1 MMPLAN
7 TANPSEICDSLNRDG
22 FVVVENLISRTKA
35 NEFRDRVEERLA
47 FERENPVDP
56 GESVVTGTQADEVDF
71 TLWQTRDDEEALLRR
86 RIRHRQAEEFDTP
99 WPVSANDV
107 CISFIH
113 IPTSF
118 DNGRSRRVFNVINK
132 DPELGELA
140 EHPLI
145 LEAMETELG
154 RDLILL
160 DASIN
165 QVGAHTNTAGGWHID
180 SPLTQIAE
188 PLPNLTLSVQ
198 TAWML
203 DDFHADNGA
212 THVAAGSNHTLQKPP
227 PGQAPL
233 DDEIVLEGP
242 AGSVAIWLSQTWH
255 RHGANVTDDH
265 RTGFIVQYGR
275 SWVKPFV
282 DMRSS
287 MDDRQAAALSPR
299 MRYMLGCNANAP
311 VRG

>member
-1 MMPLAN
+1 MNLAN
-7 TANPSEICDSLNRDG
+7 TAQPREICEHLNRDG
-22 FVVVENLISRTKA
+22 YVVVEDLISTEQIRR
-35 NEFRDRVEERLA
+35 FRERIEDRLT
-47 FERENPVDP
+47 FERAHPVDP
-56 GESVVTGTQADEVDF
+56 GESIVTGTQADDVDF
-71 TLWQTRDDEEALLRR
+71 TLWETRAEEEALLRR

-99 WPVSANDV
+99 WPVSSNDV
-107 CISFIH
+107 CISFVH

-118 DNGRSRRVFNVINK
+118 DNGGSRRVFNVINK
-132 DPELGELA
+132 DPHLAELA

-145 LEAMETELG
+145 LRAIEAELG

-165 QVGAHTNTAGGWHID
+165 QVGAQTNTPGGWHID

-188 PLPNLTLSVQ
+188 PLPNLTLSIQ

-203 DDFHADNGA
+203 DDFHPDNGA
-212 THVAAGSNHTLQKPP
+212 THVAVGSNHTLQKPP

-233 DDEIVLEGP
+233 DNEFVVEGP

-255 RHGANVTDDH
+255 RHGANVTDNP

-282 DMRSS
+282 DMRTPI
-287 MDDRQAAALSPR
+287 DAEQAAALSPR

>member
-1 MMPLAN
+1 MALPN
-7 TANPSEICDSLNRDG
+7 TAQPAEICELLNRDG
-22 FVVVENLISRTKA
+22 YAVVENLIPAKRIR
-35 NEFRDRVEERLA
+35 ELRDRIEERLGA
-47 FERENPVDP
+47 ERENPSDP
-56 GESVVTGTQADEVDF
+56 GESVVTGDQANEVDF
-71 TLWQTRDDEEALLRR
+71 TLWQTREEEEALLRR

-113 IPTSF
+113 VPTSF

-145 LEAMETELG
+145 LEAMQSELG

-165 QVGAHTNTAGGWHID
+165 QVGAQTNTPGGWHID

-188 PLPNLTLSVQ
+188 PLPNLTLSIQ
-198 TAWML
+198 TVWML

-233 DDEIVLEGP
+233 DNELVLEGE

-282 DMRSS
+282 DMRTP
-287 MDDRQAAALSPR
+287 MDAQQAAALSPR

>member
-1 MMPLAN
+1 MALSN
-7 TANPSEICDSLNRDG
+7 TDHTATICELLNRDG
-22 FVVVENLISRTKA
+22 YVVVENVISTKRIR
-35 NEFRDRVEERLA
+35 ELRERIEERLGA
-47 FERENPVDP
+47 ERENPSDP
-56 GESVVTGTQADEVDF
+56 GESVVTGDQANEVDF
-71 TLWQTRDDEEALLRR
+71 TLWQTRDEEEALLRR

-107 CISFIH
+107 CINFIH
-113 IPTSF
+113 VPTSF

-132 DPELGELA
+132 DPEFGELA
-140 EHPLI
+140 EHPMI
-145 LEAMETELG
+145 LEAMQSELG
-154 RDLILL
+154 SDLILL

-165 QVGAHTNTAGGWHID
+165 QVGAQTKTPGGWHID

-188 PLPNLTLSVQ
+188 PLPNLTLSIQ

-212 THVAAGSNHTLQKPP
+212 THVATGSNHTLRKPP
-227 PGQAPL
+227 PGQEPL
-233 DDEIVLEGP
+233 DNELVLEGE

-255 RHGANVTDDH
+255 RHGANATDDH

-282 DMRSS
+282 DMRTP
-287 MDDRQAAALSPR
+287 MDAQQAAALSPR

>member
-1 MMPLAN
+1 MILAN
-7 TANPSEICDSLNRDG
+7 TTGPAKICEALNRDG
-22 FVVVENLISRTKA
+22 YVVVENVVPSGEVQALRRVIEDRIEVEKA
-35 NEFRDRVEERLA
+35 H
-47 FERENPVDP
+47 PVDP
-56 GESVVTGTQADEVDF
+56 GDAVVTGTQADDVDF
-71 TLWQTRDDEEALLRR
+71 TLWQTRDDEDAILRR
-86 RIRHRQAEEFDTP
+86 RIRHRQAQEFDTP
-99 WPVSANDV
+99 WPVSSNDV
-107 CISFIH
+107 CINFVH

-118 DNGRSRRVFNVINK
+118 DNGHSRRVFNVINK
-132 DPELGELA
+132 DPRFAALA

-145 LEAMETELG
+145 LHAMESELG

-165 QVGAHTNTAGGWHID
+165 QVGARTNTAGGWHID

-188 PLPNLTLSVQ
+188 PLPNLTLSIQ

-212 THVAAGSNHTLQKPP
+212 THVVTSSNHTLKQPP

-233 DDEIVLEGP
+233 DNELVLEGP

-255 RHGANVTDDH
+255 RHGANITDDP

-282 DMRSS
+282 DMRSPI
-287 MDDRQAAALSPR
+287 DDQQAVELSPR
-299 MRYMLGCNANAP
+299 MRYMMGCNANAP

>member
-1 MMPLAN
+1 MMAL
-7 TANPSEICDSLNRDG
+7 PSSAQPGEISAHLNRDG
-22 FVVVENLISRTKA
+22 YVVVENLIPAKRIR
-35 NEFRDRVEERLA
+35 EFRDRVEERLD

-56 GESVVTGTQADEVDF
+56 GEFIATGTQADEVDF
-71 TLWQTRDDEEALLRR
+71 TLWQTSDEEEALLRR
-86 RIRHRQAEEFDTP
+86 RIRHRQAAEFDTP

-107 CISFIH
+107 CINFIH
-113 IPTSF
+113 VPTSF
-118 DNGRSRRVFNVINK
+118 DNGKSRRVFNVINK
-132 DPELGELA
+132 EPQLGELA

-145 LEAMETELG
+145 LQAMETELG

-165 QVGAHTNTAGGWHID
+165 QVGAQTNTAGGWHID

-188 PLPNLTLSVQ
+188 PLPSLTLSVQ

-212 THVAAGSNHTLQKPP
+212 THVATGSNHTLQKPP
-227 PGQAPL
+227 PGQALL
-233 DDEIVLEGP
+233 DNEKMLEGS

-255 RHGANVTDDH
+255 RHGANTTDDH

-282 DMRSS
+282 DMRSPI
-287 MDDRQAAALSPR
+287 DAEQAAALSPR